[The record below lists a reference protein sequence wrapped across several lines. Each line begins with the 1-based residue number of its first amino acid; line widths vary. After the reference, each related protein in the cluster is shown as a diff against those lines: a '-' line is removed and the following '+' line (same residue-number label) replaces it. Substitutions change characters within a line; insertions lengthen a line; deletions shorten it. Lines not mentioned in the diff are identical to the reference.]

1 MQPGS
6 SVIAM
11 RYSWYLR
18 RALAL
23 VLFLAGCL
31 AGPGSMSGAR
41 QAGSVTAEP
50 GRVDAATVREVA
62 AVGMTVSNVDRAVA
76 FFSNVLAFEKISDT
90 TVSGEAFARLTGVAD
105 AKARVVRLRLGDE
118 ILELTHFLTGGGR
131 PIPPDSRSNDRW
143 FQHVAIVVSDM
154 DRAYAALRAAG
165 VRHVSPA
172 PQLLPA
178 WNRNAGGISA
188 FYFNDPDGHVLE
200 VIHFPPGKGLVKWQR
215 PSRRL
220 FLGIDHTAI
229 VIRDTESSLA
239 FYRDVLGMRVAGA
252 SENYGPEQERLNNVV
267 GAHLRITALRADEGP
282 GIEFLEYLTPKDG
295 RPYPGDARPT
305 DLVHWQT
312 TVVVRDAAAAAA
324 ALRTAGRT
332 LISSGPT
339 RLPPGFSFTR
349 GLLARDPDGHALQI
363 VER

>member
-1 MQPGS
+1 MDRASVRRAFVLVPLLAACAAAPGS
-6 SVIAM
+6 TAT
-11 RYSWYLR
+11 
-18 RALAL
+18 
-23 VLFLAGCL
+23 
-31 AGPGSMSGAR
+31 AR
-41 QAGSVTAEP
+41 QAGSVAPGQVAMTA
-50 GRVDAATVREVA
+50 VREVA
-62 AVGMTVSNVDRAVA
+62 AVGMTVGDMDRA
-76 FFSNVLAFEKISDT
+76 LAFYSRVLSFEKTSDT
-90 TVSGEAFARLTGVAD
+90 TLSGPALTRLTGGVG
-105 AKARVVRLRLGDE
+105 ARARIARMRLGDE
-118 ILELTHFLTGGGR
+118 TIELTHFLAPSGR
-131 PIPPDSRSNDRW
+131 PVPADSRSNDRW
-143 FQHVAIVVSDM
+143 FQHIAIVVRDM
-154 DRAYAALRAAG
+154 DRAYAVLRAAG
-165 VRHVSPA
+165 VRHVSSA

-200 VIHFPPGKGLVKWQR
+200 VIHFPPGKGLAKWQR
-215 PSRRL
+215 PSQRL

-229 VIRDTESSLA
+229 VIRDTEASLA

-267 GAHLRITALRADEGP
+267 GAHLRITALRANEGP
-282 GIEFLEYLTPKDG
+282 GIEFLEYLAPKDG
-295 RPYPGDARPT
+295 RPYPADARPT

-332 LISSGPT
+332 LISSGT
-339 RLPPGFSFTR
+339 TDLPPGFLFTR